1 MRSRGVIARVPAK
14 VNLQLAVGPLG
25 TDGFHEVTTVFQA
38 ISLFD
43 DVTVETAA
51 ENNGI
56 SIQVT
61 GQTSTGVP
69 SDSSNLAVKAATLM
83 IKNYDLPSDINIKLK
98 KEIPVA
104 GGMAGGSADA
114 AGEIPVA
121 GGMAGGSADAA
132 GVIVG
137 LDSLFEL
144 GLSRDEME
152 MVGSKIGADVPF
164 SICGGVAIGTGR
176 GDQITPA
183 LFKGSYNWVLA
194 LSGQGLATPSVYAE
208 CDRLREGLSISTPV
222 VSEQLMQALRAGDA
236 KALGKSLSND
246 LQPAACSLRPAL
258 RLVLDVGLDYG
269 ALGGIVSG
277 SGPTVAFLV
286 KDDEHAMDLT
296 VALSSSG
303 VISSVV
309 RASGAV
315 AGARI
320 IESF

>member
-1 MRSRGVIARVPAK
+1 VPAK
-14 VNLQLAVGPLG
+14 VNLQLSVGPLG
-25 TDGFHEVTTVFQA
+25 NDGFHEVTTVFQA

-43 DVTVETAA
+43 DVTVATAP
-51 ENNGI
+51 EGDGIKI
-56 SIQVT
+56 SIT
-61 GQTSTGVP
+61 GQTSSGVP
-69 SDSSNLAVKAATLM
+69 ADSSNLAVKAAELM
-83 IKNYDLPSDINIKLK
+83 IKNYDLPADLVIKLK
-98 KEIPVA
+98 K
-104 GGMAGGSADA
+104 
-114 AGEIPVA
+114 EIPVA

-152 MVGSKIGADVPF
+152 IVGSKIGSDVPF

-183 LFKGSYNWVLA
+183 LSKGSYNWVLA
-194 LSGQGLATPSVYAE
+194 LSGQGLSTPSVYQE
-208 CDRLREGLSISTPV
+208 CDRLREGLSISAPL
-222 VSEQLMQALRAGDA
+222 VSEPLMQALRAGDA
-236 KALGKSLSND
+236 KALGKALTNE

-258 RLVLDVGLDYG
+258 RLVLDVGIDYG

-286 KDDEHAMDLT
+286 SDDEHAMDLT
-296 VALSSSG
+296 VALSASG
-303 VISSVV
+303 VVSSVV
-309 RASGAV
+309 RATGPAH
-315 AGARI
+315 GARI

>member
-1 MRSRGVIARVPAK
+1 MRSKGVVARVPAK
-14 VNLQLAVGPLG
+14 VNLQLSVGPLG
-25 TDGFHEVTTVFQA
+25 DDGFHEVTTVFQA

-43 DVTVETAA
+43 DVTVATAA
-51 ENNGI
+51 ENSGLVI
-56 SIQVT
+56 SVT
-61 GQTSTGVP
+61 GETAKGVP
-69 SDSSNLAVKAATLM
+69 ADSSNLAIKAAELM
-83 IKNYDLPSDINIKLK
+83 IKEYELPSDLSIKLK
-98 KEIPVA
+98 K
-104 GGMAGGSADA
+104 
-114 AGEIPVA
+114 EIPVA

-152 MVGSKIGADVPF
+152 LLGSKIGSDVPF
-164 SICGGVAIGTGR
+164 SICGGVAIGSGR

-183 LFKGSYNWVLA
+183 LAKGNYNWVLA
-194 LSGQGLATPSVYAE
+194 LSGQGLATPSVYQE
-208 CDRLREGLSISTPV
+208 CDRLREGLSISAPV
-222 VSEQLMQALRAGDA
+222 VSEQIMQALRAGDA
-236 KALGKSLSND
+236 KALGKALTNE

-258 RLVLDVGLDYG
+258 RLVLDVGIDYG

-286 KDDEHAMDLT
+286 SDDDHAMDLT

-303 VISSVV
+303 VVSSVV
-309 RASGAV
+309 RATGPV
-315 AGARI
+315 ADARI

>member
-1 MRSRGVIARVPAK
+1 MRSRGVTARVPAK
-14 VNLQLAVGPLG
+14 VNLQLSVGPLG
-25 TDGFHEVTTVFQA
+25 SDGFHEMTTVFQA

-43 DVTVETAA
+43 DVTVATADKG
-51 ENNGI
+51 EGIKI
-56 SIQVT
+56 SIT
-61 GQTSTGVP
+61 GQTSGGVP
-69 SDSSNLAVKAATLM
+69 ADNSNLAVKAAQLM
-83 IKNYDLPSDINIKLK
+83 IKNYDLPEDLVIKLK
-98 KEIPVA
+98 K
-104 GGMAGGSADA
+104 
-114 AGEIPVA
+114 EIPVA

-144 GLSRDEME
+144 GLSRDVME
-152 MVGSKIGADVPF
+152 SVGSKIGSDVPF

-183 LFKGSYNWVLA
+183 LAKGSYNWVLA
-194 LSGQGLATPSVYAE
+194 LSGQGLATPSVYQE
-208 CDRLREGLSISTPV
+208 CDRLREGLSIAAPV
-222 VSEQLMQALRAGDA
+222 VSEPLMQALRAGDA
-236 KALGKSLSND
+236 KALGKALTNE

-258 RLVLDVGLDYG
+258 RLVLDVGVDYG

-286 KDDEHAMDLT
+286 SDDDHAMDLT

-303 VISSVV
+303 VVSSVV
-309 RASGAV
+309 RASGPTN
-315 AGARI
+315 GARI

>member
-25 TDGFHEVTTVFQA
+25 NDGFHEVTTVFQA

-98 KEIPVA
+98 K
-104 GGMAGGSADA
+104 
-114 AGEIPVA
+114 EIPVA

-208 CDRLREGLSISTPV
+208 CDRLREGLSISIPV

>member
-14 VNLQLAVGPLG
+14 VNLQLSVGPLG
-25 TDGFHEVTTVFQA
+25 SDGYHEVITVFQA

-43 DVTVETAA
+43 DVSVATAPVG
-51 ENNGI
+51 NGLTIDI
-56 SIQVT
+56 S
-61 GQTSTGVP
+61 GQTSSGVP
-69 SDSSNLAVKAATLM
+69 ADSSNLAIRAAEQMVKT
-83 IKNYDLPSDINIKLK
+83 YDLPADLAIKLK
-98 KEIPVA
+98 K
-104 GGMAGGSADA
+104 
-114 AGEIPVA
+114 EIPVA

-152 MVGSKIGADVPF
+152 SVGSKIGSDVPF
-164 SICGGVAIGTGR
+164 SICGGVAIGSGR

-183 LFKGSYNWVLA
+183 LAKGNYFWVLA
-194 LSGQGLATPSVYAE
+194 LSGQGLATPSVYQE
-208 CDRLREGLSISTPV
+208 CDRLREGLSIATPQ
-222 VSEQLMQALRAGDA
+222 VSEPLMQALRAGDA

-246 LQPAACSLRPAL
+246 LQSAACSLRPAL
-258 RLVLDVGLDYG
+258 RLVLDVGVDYG

-286 KDDEHAMDLT
+286 SSDEHAMDLT
-296 VALSSSG
+296 VALSASG
-303 VISSVV
+303 VVSSVV
-309 RASGAV
+309 RATGPV
-315 AGARI
+315 PGARI

>member
-25 TDGFHEVTTVFQA
+25 NDGFHEVTTVFQA

-98 KEIPVA
+98 K
-104 GGMAGGSADA
+104 
-114 AGEIPVA
+114 EIPVA

-296 VALSSSG
+296 VALSGSG
-303 VISSVV
+303 VVSSVV
-309 RASGAV
+309 RASGPTN
-315 AGARI
+315 GARI

>member
-1 MRSRGVIARVPAK
+1 VPAK
-14 VNLQLAVGPLG
+14 VNLQLSVGPLG
-25 TDGFHEVTTVFQA
+25 SDGFHEVTTVFQA

-43 DVTVETAA
+43 DVTVATAPD
-51 ENNGI
+51 GDGIKI
-56 SIQVT
+56 SIS
-61 GQTSTGVP
+61 GQTSSGVP
-69 SDSSNLAVKAATLM
+69 ADSSNLAVKAAELM
-83 IKNYDLPSDINIKLK
+83 IKNYDLPTNLIIKLK
-98 KEIPVA
+98 K
-104 GGMAGGSADA
+104 
-114 AGEIPVA
+114 EIPVA

-152 MVGSKIGADVPF
+152 VVGSKIGSDVPF

-183 LFKGSYNWVLA
+183 LAKGNYNWVLA
-194 LSGQGLATPSVYAE
+194 LSGQGLSTPSVYQE
-208 CDRLREGLSISTPV
+208 CDRLREGLSISSPA

-236 KALGKSLSND
+236 KALGKALTNE

-258 RLVLDVGLDYG
+258 RLVLDVGVDYG

-286 KDDEHAMDLT
+286 SDDDHAMDLT
-296 VALSSSG
+296 VALSASG
-303 VISSVV
+303 VVSSVV
-309 RASGAV
+309 RAIGPAH
-315 AGARI
+315 GARI

>member
-1 MRSRGVIARVPAK
+1 MRSRGVTARVPAK
-14 VNLQLAVGPLG
+14 VNLQLSVGPLG
-25 TDGFHEVTTVFQA
+25 ADGFHEVTTVFQA

-43 DVTVETAA
+43 DVTVATAEKGA
-51 ENNGI
+51 QIKI
-56 SIQVT
+56 SIT
-61 GQTSTGVP
+61 GQSSGGVP
-69 SDSSNLAVKAATLM
+69 ADNSNLAVKAAQLM
-83 IKNYDLPSDINIKLK
+83 IKKYDLPEDLVIKLK
-98 KEIPVA
+98 K
-104 GGMAGGSADA
+104 
-114 AGEIPVA
+114 EIPVA

-152 MVGSKIGADVPF
+152 SVGSKIGSDVPF

-183 LFKGSYNWVLA
+183 LSKGGYNWVLA
-194 LSGQGLATPSVYAE
+194 LSGQGLATPSVYQE
-208 CDRLREGLSISTPV
+208 CDRLREGLSIAPPV
-222 VSEQLMQALRAGDA
+222 VSEPLMQALRAGDA
-236 KALGKSLSND
+236 KALGKALTNE

-258 RLVLDVGLDYG
+258 KLVLDVGVDYG

-286 KDDEHAMDLT
+286 SDDEHAMDLT

-303 VISSVV
+303 VVSSVV
-309 RASGAV
+309 RATGPTN
-315 AGARI
+315 GARI

>member
-1 MRSRGVIARVPAK
+1 MRSRGVVARVPAK
-14 VNLQLAVGPLG
+14 VNLQLSVGPLG
-25 TDGFHEVTTVFQA
+25 GDGFHEVTTVFQA

-43 DVTVETAA
+43 DVTVATAL
-51 ENNGI
+51 EGDGIKI
-56 SIQVT
+56 SIT
-61 GQTSTGVP
+61 GQTSSGVP
-69 SDSSNLAVKAATLM
+69 ADSSNLAVKAAELM
-83 IKNYDLPSDINIKLK
+83 IKNYDLPADLIIKLK
-98 KEIPVA
+98 K
-104 GGMAGGSADA
+104 
-114 AGEIPVA
+114 EIPVA

-152 MVGSKIGADVPF
+152 IVGSKIGSDVPF

-183 LFKGSYNWVLA
+183 LSKGSYNWVLA
-194 LSGQGLATPSVYAE
+194 LSGQGLSTPSVYQE
-208 CDRLREGLSISTPV
+208 CDRLREGLSISAPL
-222 VSEQLMQALRAGDA
+222 VSEPLMQALRAGDA
-236 KALGKSLSND
+236 KALGKALTNE

-258 RLVLDVGLDYG
+258 RLVLDVGIDYG

-286 KDDEHAMDLT
+286 SDDEHAMDLT
-296 VALSSSG
+296 VALSASG
-303 VISSVV
+303 VVSSVV
-309 RASGAV
+309 RATGPAH
-315 AGARI
+315 GARI

>member
-25 TDGFHEVTTVFQA
+25 DDGLHEVTTVFQA
-38 ISLFD
+38 ISHFD

-83 IKNYDLPSDINIKLK
+83 IKNYDLPNDINIKLK
-98 KEIPVA
+98 K
-104 GGMAGGSADA
+104 
-114 AGEIPVA
+114 EIPVA

>member
-14 VNLQLAVGPLG
+14 VNLQLSVGPLG
-25 TDGFHEVTTVFQA
+25 SDGYHEVITVFQA

-43 DVTVETAA
+43 DVSVATAPVG
-51 ENNGI
+51 NGLTIDI
-56 SIQVT
+56 S
-61 GQTSTGVP
+61 GQTSSGVP
-69 SDSSNLAVKAATLM
+69 ADSSNLAIRAAELMVKT
-83 IKNYDLPSDINIKLK
+83 YDLPTDLVIKLK
-98 KEIPVA
+98 K
-104 GGMAGGSADA
+104 
-114 AGEIPVA
+114 EIPVA

-152 MVGSKIGADVPF
+152 SVGSKIGSDVPF
-164 SICGGVAIGTGR
+164 SICGGVAIGSGR

-183 LFKGSYNWVLA
+183 LAKGSYNWVLA
-194 LSGQGLATPSVYAE
+194 LSGQGLSTPSVYQE
-208 CDRLREGLSISTPV
+208 CDRLREGLSISSPA

-236 KALGKSLSND
+236 KALGKSLTNE
-246 LQPAACSLRPAL
+246 LQSAACSLRPAL
-258 RLVLDVGLDYG
+258 RLVLDVGVDYG

-286 KDDEHAMDLT
+286 SDDDHAMDLT
-296 VALSSSG
+296 VALSASG
-303 VISSVV
+303 VVSSVV
-309 RASGAV
+309 RATGPAH
-315 AGARI
+315 GARI

>member
-1 MRSRGVIARVPAK
+1 MRSRGVTARVPAK
-14 VNLQLAVGPLG
+14 VNLQLSVGPLG
-25 TDGFHEVTTVFQA
+25 SDGFHEVTTVFQA

-43 DVTVETAA
+43 DVTVATAPTG
-51 ENNGI
+51 EGIKI
-56 SIQVT
+56 SIS
-61 GQTSTGVP
+61 GQTSGGVP
-69 SDSSNLAVKAATLM
+69 ADNSNLAVKAAQLM
-83 IKNYDLPSDINIKLK
+83 IKNYNLPEDLVIKLK
-98 KEIPVA
+98 K
-104 GGMAGGSADA
+104 
-114 AGEIPVA
+114 EIPVA

-144 GLSRDEME
+144 GLSRDVME
-152 MVGSKIGADVPF
+152 SVGSKIGSDVPF

-183 LFKGSYNWVLA
+183 LAKGSYNWVLA
-194 LSGQGLATPSVYAE
+194 LSGQGLATPSVYQE
-208 CDRLREGLSISTPV
+208 CDRLREGLSIAPPV
-222 VSEQLMQALRAGDA
+222 VSEPLMQALRAGDA
-236 KALGKSLSND
+236 KALGKALTNE

-258 RLVLDVGLDYG
+258 RLVLDVGVDYG

-286 KDDEHAMDLT
+286 SDDEHAMDLT

-303 VISSVV
+303 VVSSVV
-309 RASGAV
+309 RASGPTN
-315 AGARI
+315 GARI

>member
-1 MRSRGVIARVPAK
+1 VPAK
-14 VNLQLAVGPLG
+14 VNLQLSVGPLG
-25 TDGFHEVTTVFQA
+25 SDGFHEVTTVFQA

-43 DVTVETAA
+43 DVTVATAPD
-51 ENNGI
+51 GDGIKI
-56 SIQVT
+56 SIS
-61 GQTSTGVP
+61 GQTSSGVP
-69 SDSSNLAVKAATLM
+69 ADSSNLAVKAAELM
-83 IKNYDLPSDINIKLK
+83 IKNYDLPTDLIIKLNK
-98 KEIPVA
+98 
-104 GGMAGGSADA
+104 
-114 AGEIPVA
+114 EIPVA

-152 MVGSKIGADVPF
+152 IVGSKIGSDVPF

-183 LFKGSYNWVLA
+183 LSKGSYNWVLA
-194 LSGQGLATPSVYAE
+194 LSGQGLSTPAVYQE
-208 CDRLREGLSISTPV
+208 CDRLREGLSISAPL
-222 VSEQLMQALRAGDA
+222 VSEPLMQALRAGDA
-236 KALGKSLSND
+236 KALGKALTNE

-258 RLVLDVGLDYG
+258 RLVLDVGIDYG

-286 KDDEHAMDLT
+286 SDDEHAMDLT
-296 VALSSSG
+296 VALSASG
-303 VISSVV
+303 VVSSVV
-309 RASGAV
+309 RATGPAH
-315 AGARI
+315 GARI

>member
-1 MRSRGVIARVPAK
+1 MRSRGVVARVPAK
-14 VNLQLAVGPLG
+14 VNLQLSVGPLG
-25 TDGFHEVTTVFQA
+25 SDGFHEVTTVFQA

-43 DVTVETAA
+43 DVTVATAP
-51 ENNGI
+51 EGDGIKI
-56 SIQVT
+56 SIT
-61 GQTSTGVP
+61 GQTSSGVP
-69 SDSSNLAVKAATLM
+69 ADSSNLAVKAAELM
-83 IKNYDLPSDINIKLK
+83 IKNYDLPADLIIKLK
-98 KEIPVA
+98 K
-104 GGMAGGSADA
+104 
-114 AGEIPVA
+114 EIPVA

-152 MVGSKIGADVPF
+152 IVGSKIGSDVPF

-183 LFKGSYNWVLA
+183 LSKGSYNWVLA
-194 LSGQGLATPSVYAE
+194 LSGQGLSTPSVYQE
-208 CDRLREGLSISTPV
+208 CDRLREGLSISAPL
-222 VSEQLMQALRAGDA
+222 VSEPLMQALRAGDA
-236 KALGKSLSND
+236 KALGKALTNE

-258 RLVLDVGLDYG
+258 RLVLDVGIDYG

-286 KDDEHAMDLT
+286 SDEEHAMDLT
-296 VALSSSG
+296 VALSASG
-303 VISSVV
+303 VVASVV
-309 RASGAV
+309 RATGPAH
-315 AGARI
+315 GARI

>member
-1 MRSRGVIARVPAK
+1 MRSRGVVARVPAK
-14 VNLQLAVGPLG
+14 VNLQLSVGPLG
-25 TDGFHEVTTVFQA
+25 SDGFHEVTTVFQA

-43 DVTVETAA
+43 DVTVATAL
-51 ENNGI
+51 EGDGIKI
-56 SIQVT
+56 SIS
-61 GQTSTGVP
+61 GETSSGVP
-69 SDSSNLAVKAATLM
+69 ADSSNLAVKAAELM
-83 IKNYDLPSDINIKLK
+83 IKNYDLPADLIIKLK
-98 KEIPVA
+98 K
-104 GGMAGGSADA
+104 
-114 AGEIPVA
+114 EIPVA

-152 MVGSKIGADVPF
+152 IVGSKIGSDVPF

-183 LFKGSYNWVLA
+183 LSKGSYNWVLA
-194 LSGQGLATPSVYAE
+194 LSGQGLSTPSVYQE
-208 CDRLREGLSISTPV
+208 CDRLREGLSISAPL
-222 VSEQLMQALRAGDA
+222 VSEPLMQALRAGDA
-236 KALGKSLSND
+236 KALGKALTNE

-258 RLVLDVGLDYG
+258 RLVLDVGIDYG

-286 KDDEHAMDLT
+286 SDDEHAMDLT
-296 VALSSSG
+296 VALSASG
-303 VISSVV
+303 VVSSVV
-309 RASGAV
+309 RATGPAH
-315 AGARI
+315 GARI

>member
-1 MRSRGVIARVPAK
+1 MRSRGVVARVPAK
-14 VNLQLAVGPLG
+14 VNLQLSVGPLG
-25 TDGFHEVTTVFQA
+25 SDGFHEVTTVFQA

-43 DVTVETAA
+43 DVTVATAPDG
-51 ENNGI
+51 EGIKI
-56 SIQVT
+56 SIS
-61 GQTSTGVP
+61 GQTSSGVP
-69 SDSSNLAVKAATLM
+69 ADNSNLAVKAAELM
-83 IKNYDLPSDINIKLK
+83 IKNYDLPTDLIIKLK
-98 KEIPVA
+98 K
-104 GGMAGGSADA
+104 
-114 AGEIPVA
+114 EIPVA

-152 MVGSKIGADVPF
+152 IVGSKIGSDVPF

-183 LFKGSYNWVLA
+183 LAKGSYNWVLA
-194 LSGQGLATPSVYAE
+194 LSGQGLSTPSVYQE
-208 CDRLREGLSISTPV
+208 CDRLREGLSISSPA

-236 KALGKSLSND
+236 KALGKSLTNE
-246 LQPAACSLRPAL
+246 LQSAACSLRPAL
-258 RLVLDVGLDYG
+258 RLVLDVGVDYG

-286 KDDEHAMDLT
+286 SDDEHAMDLT
-296 VALSSSG
+296 VALSASG
-303 VISSVV
+303 VVSSVV
-309 RASGAV
+309 RATGPAH
-315 AGARI
+315 GARI

>member
-25 TDGFHEVTTVFQA
+25 ADGFHEVTTVFQA

-43 DVTVETAA
+43 DVTVETAV

-98 KEIPVA
+98 K
-104 GGMAGGSADA
+104 
-114 AGEIPVA
+114 EIPVA